1 LAKFQKGYYNDDQTT
16 LSTDPA
22 HLEYMIAVK
31 HKIIFGGPFRS
42 DDMAETL
49 GSLIVM
55 DMPNREAV
63 NIFLQ
68 DEPYFKNGVFES
80 VIVRAIDIMIP
91 ERNPNFL
98 AQELDR
104 EKHRKGI

>member
-1 LAKFQKGYYNDDQTT
+1 
-16 LSTDPA
+16 
-22 HLEYMIAVK
+22 MIAVK